1 MLHEDPDSHVA
12 DVNGSDVNHRMQP
25 PDLGTVHAFP
35 EDYMCGPLI
44 ICTFVLTYFSRM

>member
-12 DVNGSDVNHRMQP
+12 DVNGS
-25 PDLGTVHAFP
+25 TVHAFP